1 METFIVLLILLGLP
15 ALLIFIVVRG
25 FYRKYHEWQRG
36 RLDDAVRGISGW
48 IVLSCILPMGKAIK
62 GKKFK
67 TIDWEAIK
75 EEYKFT
81 GHDDASEFLN
91 KIFFKEIDAVVN
103 PIREGETNQIAYMQS
118 AWIQGNAKDAIPGVA
133 AEVMEYVKSDE
144 RTESYEFIRVLGE
157 DLYERVKRALTEKA
171 ADDALNEEYEEEVE
185 EEAELED
192 EDSFYQD
199 DSDTYVVPVPVHRSE
214 SAPRQ
219 QTRAK
224 QHGFEIWR
232 YYGASPLKIGERLSQ
247 SQAVQFA
254 QQKCNDR
261 SQPFG
266 SSFVVREKDSGATIF
281 SGQRVK

>member
-1 METFIVLLILLGLP
+1 MEGIAQPLL
-15 ALLIFIVVRG
+15 ALALAFAVAYFYQEVVEP
-25 FYRKYHEWQRG
+25 KLKAWQ
-36 RLDDAVRGISGW
+36 
-48 IVLSCILPMGKAIK
+48 
-62 GKKFK
+62 
-67 TIDWEAIK
+67 EK
-75 EEYKFT
+75 EERIERAN
-81 GHDDASEFLN
+81 HLL
-91 KIFFKEIDAVVN
+91 
-103 PIREGETNQIAYMQS
+103 
-118 AWIQGNAKDAIPGVA
+118 
-133 AEVMEYVKSDE
+133 DE
-144 RTESYEFIRVLGE
+144 LEE
-157 DLYERVKRALTEKA
+157 DE
-171 ADDALNEEYEEEVE
+171 EEY
-185 EEAELED
+185 ELED